1 MLSTFTKT
9 HFNLF
14 FPFSKCVLFVFVSVI
29 IAENGDDSSS
39 DESTPSPATEG
50 R

>member
-1 MLSTFTKT
+1 MLSTLTKT
-9 HFNLF
+9 HFSLF
-14 FPFSKCVLFVFVSVI
+14 FPFLNVSLFVSVI

>member
-1 MLSTFTKT
+1 MQIQWDIGFASMSVDVYLCV
-9 HFNLF
+9 
-14 FPFSKCVLFVFVSVI
+14 FPG
-29 IAENGDDSSS
+29 AENGDDSSS